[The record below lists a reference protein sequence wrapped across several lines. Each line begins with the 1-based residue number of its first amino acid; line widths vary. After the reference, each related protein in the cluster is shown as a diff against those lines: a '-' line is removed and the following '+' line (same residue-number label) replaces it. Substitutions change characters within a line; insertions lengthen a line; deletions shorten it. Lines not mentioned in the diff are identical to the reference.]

1 VRILNGNL
9 LVRTGGGY
17 QDLLDALGK
26 LPAPSA
32 FSQSGSTAAARGDAG
47 SGHGSSSMLAAAV
60 AGMSPTPSP
69 RTPGVIPPSYHSH
82 NAHNA
87 HRKLSVSDTDS
98 HMGKLASSS
107 GSGLGYSRQQ
117 LLHSGPIALSGA
129 PAGALGA
136 HQRLDLNALP
146 CNIFSS
152 SSMTSPLL
160 PSARGRDA
168 GVASTPAAAADGTRL
183 HSGSS
188 AAAFE
193 AAVQAALA
201 AAVEA
206 AAHAGLDDGM
216 GTSGGG
222 ASPGPGRPMGQHSR
236 AALLGRVIAAK
247 TAAGTLIEAGM
258 CPPVPVQE
266 EVGTPSVSAPA
277 SMSGAARF

>member
-1 VRILNGNL
+1 MRILNGNL

-32 FSQSGSTAAARGDAG
+32 FSQSGSTAAARGGAG

-69 RTPGVIPPSYHSH
+69 RTPGVISPSYHSH
-82 NAHNA
+82 NAH
-87 HRKLSVSDTDS
+87 HGRKLSVSDSDS
-98 HMGKLASSS
+98 HMGKLASN
-107 GSGLGYSRQQ
+107 GLGYSRQQ
-117 LLHSGPIALSGA
+117 LLHSGPIALSGLT
-129 PAGALGA
+129 AGALGA

-152 SSMTSPLL
+152 SSMLPSSPLL

-168 GVASTPAAAADGTRL
+168 GVASAPTASADSARL